1 SVSAFRLSGVHHQ
14 KLMDICLTCIIFL
27 GCGVYLLVQMI
38 RFIFADADF
47 TLLWAARFGSKPEVA
62 MRGKVVWITG
72 ASSGIGE
79 ELAYQLAAAG
89 ARLVLSARREEELR
103 RVKQS
108 CLVGAF
114 NASLQARKYPFTR
127 FLLFFPPHHSSHPS
141 ERSTLEEKDILVL
154 PLDLLD
160 RASHPAKARAVLQHF
175 SNVDVLI
182 NNGGR
187 SQRSL
192 CVDTDME
199 VYQGLMDLNYLGTVS
214 VTKQVLPHMTHH
226 GSGIIATVSSIS
238 GLAAAP
244 LSTGYCASKHA
255 LQGFFNTLRSEL
267 TDYPDISV
275 IMICPGPV
283 VSQIVQNAFT
293 EQPDKPVSSAGDQMH
308 KMTTERCVCLILAG
322 LSNRVKEMWI
332 AQQPFLLM
340 FYLWQYAPTLAWYMT
355 NMLGKKR
362 VQNFKAGLLMDPIRT
377 RHTSESPR
385 NGAGGQVDGGRK
397 TRSRCVTG
405 VGGGRS

>member
-1 SVSAFRLSGVHHQ
+1 
-14 KLMDICLTCIIFL
+14 MDICLTCIIFL

-47 TLLWAARFGSKPEVA
+47 TLLWAARFGSKPGNIRTLFSSVA
-62 MRGKVVWITG
+62 EKQLINDKRIVYFTIVAAIRENEISWE
-72 ASSGIGE
+72 SSP
-79 ELAYQLAAAG
+79 
-89 ARLVLSARREEELR
+89 
-103 RVKQS
+103 
-108 CLVGAF
+108 C
-114 NASLQARKYPFTR
+114 
-127 FLLFFPPHHSSHPS
+127 PPHTHSVHSI
-141 ERSTLEEKDILVL
+141 TIKKDILVL

-214 VTKQVLPHMTHH
+214 VTKQVLPHMTRH

-362 VQNFKAGLLMDPIRT
+362 VQNFKAGLDADSAYFT
-377 RHTSESPR
+377 K
-385 NGAGGQVDGGRK
+385 AKVK
-397 TRSRCVTG
+397 TT
-405 VGGGRS
+405 

>member
-1 SVSAFRLSGVHHQ
+1 
-14 KLMDICLTCIIFL
+14 MDICLTCIIFL

-47 TLLWAARFGSKPEVA
+47 TLLWAARFGSKPGVYTLPTTETHQVLPWSIYTESLGPVFCA
-62 MRGKVVWITG
+62 LSC
-72 ASSGIGE
+72 SSTKPVDH
-79 ELAYQLAAAG
+79 
-89 ARLVLSARREEELR
+89 RSREES
-103 RVKQS
+103 VT
-108 CLVGAF
+108 AYI
-114 NASLQARKYPFTR
+114 APYIPF
-127 FLLFFPPHHSSHPS
+127 LPPHPQTKNRKHTVSWESSPCPPHTHSVHSI
-141 ERSTLEEKDILVL
+141 TIKKDILVL

-214 VTKQVLPHMTHH
+214 VTKQVLPHMTRH

-362 VQNFKAGLLMDPIRT
+362 VQNFKAGLDADSAYFT
-377 RHTSESPR
+377 K
-385 NGAGGQVDGGRK
+385 AKVK
-397 TRSRCVTG
+397 TT
-405 VGGGRS
+405 